1 MFIYVS
7 QFLIYFFNHFIY
19 TTLCVPSVQPTL
31 RELADCSPDHDD
43 INKRDFVPRGIFFH
57 INKCMKKTLN
67 VNMCILLLKL
77 HLPTF
82 PPRVDLIIYTRTTR
96 DVYSSI
102 VIEYPLVNLL
112 FLVLEIYHRS
122 IPLVKNPWTTPPTR
136 LC

>member
-19 TTLCVPSVQPTL
+19 TTLWVPSVQPTL

-43 INKRDFVPRGIFFH
+43 VNKRDFVPRGIFFH

-82 PPRVDLIIYTRTTR
+82 PPELIW
-96 DVYSSI
+96 SSTPTQHAMHTA
-102 VIEYPLVNLL
+102 PLSPSIHWLTYCFSYWKSTIGPYLL
-112 FLVLEIYHRS
+112 L
-122 IPLVKNPWTTPPTR
+122 R
-136 LC
+136 LFW